1 MTGSHLYWFPLAK
14 KQILGGKTNPGTA
27 EKASVE
33 KLHPKFVPLVM
44 SFNIE
49 GFEYNAGLM
58 NPTVLLLALSRC
70 SLIRLIR
77 DANIGVLADVP
88 PLRPYLCAT
97 N

>member
-1 MTGSHLYWFPLAK
+1 M
-14 KQILGGKTNPGTA
+14 GGKTNPGTA

-70 SLIRLIR
+70 SLIRLMR
-77 DANIGVLADVP
+77 DATIGVLADVP
-88 PLRPYLCAT
+88 PLRPYLRAT